1 MTIQPDHTS
10 DILAPK
16 GPVTTFPLS
25 RRDQGSIRA
34 YEVFTF
40 GFPSNADMDSY
51 AWLNRLLLDAF
62 PFYKVYFVYVEAGSR
77 PKTAIRSHRKY
88 FYAHRSWLSSRAY
101 AAVEIDSGSSESFMA
116 GLVHVEPSN
125 LNAVWQH
132 LGASNLR
139 FIYLVKKGTR
149 SFSENTGQFLQAVG
163 KAAARSGK
171 THRLDVLEVVARW
184 GGKNKHIMQ
193 ILHSGNDSVLVQL
206 YAHKADKNLSGLLL
220 ETSG

>member
-1 MTIQPDHTS
+1 MTIQPEHTS
-10 DILAPK
+10 DILAQQ

-25 RRDQGSIRA
+25 RRDQEFMRA
-34 YEVFTF
+34 YEAFSF
-40 GFPSNADMDSY
+40 GFPTNAEIDPY
-51 AWLNRLLLDAF
+51 AWLNRFLLAAF

-88 FYAHRSWLSSRAY
+88 FYAHRSWLSPKAC

-139 FIYLVKKGTR
+139 FIYLVKKGAR

-171 THRLDVLEVVARW
+171 THRLDLLEVIARW
-184 GGKNKHIMQ
+184 GGKNKHV
-193 ILHSGNDSVLVQL
+193 LHMRHTGNDAVVVQL
-206 YAHKADKNLSGLLL
+206 YAQKEDKNIIGLVSGIL
-220 ETSG
+220 